1 MSTEPRKLVEVL
13 ADTIPDVEPGTCF
26 NLEKTLT
33 DTLRL
38 TEQVLYEAG
47 ERVDALRD
55 KLHGPQPYDEEKDR
69 MPDCSGLL
77 AQAERNLV
85 LAETIALAL
94 TKLLAKL

>member
-55 KLHGPQPYDEEKDR
+55 KLNGPQPYDEEKDR

-85 LAETIALAL
+85 LAETMALAL